1 MPQFT
6 LEETR
11 NATIL
16 TIGDWVITSTKR
28 AILANAEIEAWE
40 KELGLPLP
48 EMTFG
53 NNSLKLEHSS
63 GTGLAFSA
71 MEALRAVAVGEGWEE
86 RVGGGVLVSMAETW
100 SKGR

>member
-1 MPQFT
+1 MAVHIGSWRIKSCKRP
-6 LEETR
+6 
-11 NATIL
+11 IL
-16 TIGDWVITSTKR
+16 S
-28 AILANAEIEAWE
+28 NAEIEAHE

-53 NNSLKLEHSS
+53 NNSLVLEY
-63 GTGLAFSA
+63 GPEGEGCTGIAFDTMHALAG
-71 MEALRAVAVGEGWEE
+71 VATGEGWEE